1 MYAISK
7 YGINAREAMH
17 GDTHFAE
24 ISCAEERLEK
34 GVHVTGGTLVLQ
46 ADIARLLFGVIADA
60 GLSGEWGRDRG
71 GEDSLD
77 EIVPEHASRILQY
90 TYKHAN
96 VSTIIFYCWPAMSI
110 LYAEE
115 LAQLAE
121 TRESPVAFLRDKPM
135 VGIWRTVRQ
144 VDFILSRE
152 ETHG

>member
-1 MYAISK
+1 M
-7 YGINAREAMH
+7 
-17 GDTHFAE
+17 
-24 ISCAEERLEK
+24 
-34 GVHVTGGTLVLQ
+34 
-46 ADIARLLFGVIADA
+46 
-60 GLSGEWGRDRG
+60 GRDIG

-121 TRESPVAFLRDKPM
+121 TRESPVTFLRDKPM
-135 VGIWRTVRQ
+135 VGIWEAVRQ
-144 VDFILSRE
+144 VGSMLNRE